1 VGESAAFAAR
11 LGLPIRNLDLL
22 DEALTHASWLH
33 EHPGHPGGHNER
45 LELLGDAVVNLA
57 VATALYARH
66 PADDEGVLSAR
77 RAAIVSTAALARLA
91 ERIELGD
98 HLLLGEG
105 EDRGGGRSRPSL
117 LAGAFEAVAGAVYL
131 DLGWETARGWLVG
144 LAQPEIEGDLPP
156 GALKSPKSRLQEL
169 TQRAARERPVY
180 DVVEATGPDHLR
192 RFVVEVR
199 IEGQVRGVGE
209 GASRRAAETAA
220 ARQAVDAIEA
230 GDGLRPARRRPRRRA
245 SPVAGLS

>member
-1 VGESAAFAAR
+1 VGDSAAVAAR
-11 LGLPIRNLDLL
+11 LGLPIRNVDLL

-77 RAAIVSTAALARLA
+77 RASIVSTAGLARLA

-98 HLLLGEG
+98 HLQLGEG
-105 EDRGGGRSRPSL
+105 EARGGGRSRPSL

-131 DLGWETARGWLVG
+131 DLGWEAARGWVVG

-169 TQRAARERPVY
+169 TQRSARERPVY
-180 DVVEATGPDHLR
+180 DVIEATGPDHLR

-199 IEGQVRGVGE
+199 IEGLVRGVGE

-230 GDGLRPARRRPRRRA
+230 GDGLRPAARRPRRRA
-245 SPVAGLS
+245 ARVSAS